1 MNEILS
7 KYFIDDIVNVI
18 LELVKDWDKYEKV
31 ILELEHSAYI
41 SRLIHSISP
50 TVKGDENNLSPS
62 LIAIHVRHD
71 HTF

>member
-7 KYFIDDIVNVI
+7 KYFIDDIVNII
-18 LELVKDWDKYEKV
+18 LELVKDWEKYEKV
-31 ILELEHSAYI
+31 ILELKHSAYI
-41 SRLIHSISP
+41 SRLIYSIAPSS
-50 TVKGDENNLSPS
+50 KDDENNLSPS

>member
-7 KYFIDDIVNVI
+7 EYFIDDIVNVI

-41 SRLIHSISP
+41 SRLIHSIAPS
-50 TVKGDENNLSPS
+50 VKGDENNLSPS